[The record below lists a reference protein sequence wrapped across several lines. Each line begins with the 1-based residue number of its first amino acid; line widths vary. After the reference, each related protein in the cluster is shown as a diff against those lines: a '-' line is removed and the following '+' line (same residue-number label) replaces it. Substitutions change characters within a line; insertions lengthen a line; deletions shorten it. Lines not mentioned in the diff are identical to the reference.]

1 MATPPPMRTGRSGAG
16 GMAAVDLVPAMTGV
30 VADLAS
36 ATLGAAAVGSA
47 GTSEGVG
54 GGRG

>member
-1 MATPPPMRTGRSGAG
+1 MRTGRSGTG

>member
-1 MATPPPMRTGRSGAG
+1 MRAGRSGAG
-16 GMAAVDLVPAMTGV
+16 GMAAADLVPAMTGV

-36 ATLGAAAVGSA
+36 ATMGAAAVGSA

>member
-1 MATPPPMRTGRSGAG
+1 MGAHVSRRVDPPSGAG

-36 ATLGAAAVGSA
+36 ATLGAAASA
-47 GTSEGVG
+47 
-54 GGRG
+54 

>member
-1 MATPPPMRTGRSGAG
+1 MHAGRSGAG
-16 GMAAVDLVPAMTGV
+16 GAAAADLAPTMAGV

-36 ATLGAAAVGSA
+36 ATMGAAAVGSA
-47 GTSEGVG
+47 GTSEGAG